1 MSQDTTNS
9 SVPFYLP
16 IGDEVDI
23 FRAAYECR
31 LPVLLKG
38 PTGCGKTRFVE
49 HMAHTLMSGRA
60 EDIPENIV
68 TVACH
73 EDLTGSDL
81 VGRYLIKGDDTVW
94 VDGPLT
100 QAVRTGAIC
109 YLDEVVE
116 ARHPVLLGVVGA
128 G

>member
-1 MSQDTTNS
+1 MSSTDDKA
-9 SVPFYLP
+9 PYYLP
-16 IGDEVDI
+16 IQDEVEI
-23 FRAAYECR
+23 FTQAHESR

-49 HMAHTLMSGRA
+49 YMAHKLKGLRTGDGPSL
-60 EDIPENIV
+60 V

-81 VGRYLIKGDDTVW
+81 VGRYLIQGDDTVW
-94 VDGPLT
+94 IDGPLT
-100 QAVRTGAIC
+100 QAVRRGAIC

-116 ARHPVLLGVVGA
+116 ARKDTFSLT
-128 G
+128 